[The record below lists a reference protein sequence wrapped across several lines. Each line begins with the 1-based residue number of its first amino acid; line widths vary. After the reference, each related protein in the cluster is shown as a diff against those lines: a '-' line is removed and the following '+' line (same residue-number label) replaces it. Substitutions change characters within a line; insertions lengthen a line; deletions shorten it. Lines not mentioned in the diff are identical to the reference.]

1 MPASTRHHRAL
12 AVFVHCL
19 GILAAVPAL
28 PAVAPEAAPRPPAAT
43 ARPVDATSRPPAA
56 TARPS
61 EATARPP
68 DATAR
73 PPGGATRPSAAPTG
87 VPTAAPG
94 RTTRPPVAVVAR
106 MSAEPTPPSAP
117 PAVAPP
123 SRAPASAPPQQVTVA
138 VAPESSPAPKYR
150 IQVRNVGNA
159 PVDTTVRQEL
169 PPGSSPTAISAGGR
183 STQAGGSSTEVTWRL
198 RLPAHSSATLGTALA
213 TTAPGRPLTAPACA
227 FTSDGTRPYDCATAT
242 WNAAAAPAAEVTD
255 APPWRRYP
263 VLLAGLAVLLLI
275 SAALVW
281 VWRRRRAGRV
291 TATALASR
299 SGPADGGRGTIY
311 PRPAAP
317 SATRR
322 RRTPPV
328 WLLVGAA
335 VAVLAGVVGTAGW
348 TATRQVSAIDTQ
360 KQPTSGAWTGTG
372 VTGPVGVPLRESAFE
387 FTVYRMSCGAP
398 GTAGKGDGG
407 GAAPANG
414 RRCQATVGVR
424 NVTGDHQPW
433 HGQLQRAYLPGG
445 RWVSTDESATRAA
458 NLGRDIF
465 ADPMAAG
472 SRTVLPLVF
481 TVDGRDPPQQLELRS
496 GVFSAGVRVHMP

>member
-28 PAVAPEAAPRPPAAT
+28 PAAAPEASAAPRPPAAT
-43 ARPVDATSRPPAA
+43 ATSRPPA
-56 TARPS
+56 
-61 EATARPP
+61 EATRPP
-68 DATAR
+68 DATPR
-73 PPGGATRPSAAPTG
+73 PRGAATRPGVAPTG
-87 VPTAAPG
+87 VPGQTAH
-94 RTTRPPVAVVAR
+94 PPVAVVAR
-106 MSAEPTPPSAP
+106 VSAEPTPPSAP
-117 PAVAPP
+117 PAVAPT

-138 VAPESSPAPKYR
+138 VAPETSPAPRYR

-183 STQAGGSSTEVTWRL
+183 SSQAGGSTTEVTWRL
-198 RLPAHSSATLGTALA
+198 RLPAHSSTTLGTALA
-213 TTAPGRPLTAPACA
+213 TTAPGQPLTAPACA

-242 WNAAAAPAAEVTD
+242 WNAAAAPAAEIGQ

-291 TATALASR
+291 TASALASR
-299 SGPADGGRGTIY
+299 GGPDGGRGTIY

-317 SATRR
+317 GTTGR

-328 WLLVGAA
+328 WLVVGAA
-335 VAVLAGVVGTAGW
+335 VAVLAGIVATAGW
-348 TATRQVSAIDTQ
+348 TATRRVSAIDTQ

-398 GTAGKGDGG
+398 GTADGG

-458 NLGRDIF
+458 NLGRDVF

>member
-28 PAVAPEAAPRPPAAT
+28 PTAAPEAAAAPRPPVT
-43 ARPVDATSRPPAA
+43 TPRPPTATPQHTAA
-56 TARPS
+56 
-61 EATARPP
+61 
-68 DATAR
+68 
-73 PPGGATRPSAAPTG
+73 G
-87 VPTAAPG
+87 PTAMPSTAAQS
-94 RTTRPPVAVVAR
+94 PVAVVAR
-106 MSAEPTPPSAP
+106 VTAEPTPPSAP
-117 PAVAPP
+117 PAMAPP

-138 VAPESSPAPKYR
+138 VAPESSPAPRYR

-159 PVDTTVRQEL
+159 PIDTTVRQEL
-169 PPGSSPTAISAGGR
+169 PPGSSPTAISGGGQ
-183 STQAGGSSTEVTWRL
+183 STRAGGSTTEVTWRL
-198 RLPAHSSATLGTALA
+198 RLPAHSTTTLGTALA
-213 TTAPGRPLTAPACA
+213 ATAPGQPLTAPTCA
-227 FTSDGTRPYDCATAT
+227 FTSDGSRPYDCATAT
-242 WNAAAAPAAEVTD
+242 WMAAAAPAAEITE

-263 VLLAGLAVLLLI
+263 VLLGGLAILLLI

-281 VWRRRRAGRV
+281 VWRRRRGRRV
-291 TATALASR
+291 TAAALAT
-299 SGPADGGRGTIY
+299 SGGPDSGRGTIY

-317 SATRR
+317 NPGRR

-335 VAVLAGVVGTAGW
+335 VAVLAGIVGTAGW
-348 TATRQVSAIDTQ
+348 TATRQVSEIDTQ
-360 KQPTSGAWTGTG
+360 KQPTSGAWMGTG

-387 FTVYRMSCGAP
+387 FTVYRMACGAP
-398 GTAGKGDGG
+398 GTAGKANGG
-407 GAAPANG
+407 SAPPANG
-414 RRCQATVGVR
+414 RRCEATVGVR

-433 HGQLQRAYLPGG
+433 HSQLQRAYLPGG
-445 RWVSTDESATRAA
+445 RWVSTDEPATRAA
-458 NLGRDIF
+458 NLGRDVF

-472 SRTVLPLVF
+472 TRMVFPLVF

>member
-1 MPASTRHHRAL
+1 MP
-12 AVFVHCL
+12 
-19 GILAAVPAL
+19 
-28 PAVAPEAAPRPPAAT
+28 
-43 ARPVDATSRPPAA
+43 
-56 TARPS
+56 
-61 EATARPP
+61 
-68 DATAR
+68 
-73 PPGGATRPSAAPTG
+73 G
-87 VPTAAPG
+87 VPMAPLVKA
-94 RTTRPPVAVVAR
+94 TQPPVAVVAR
-106 MSAEPTPPSAP
+106 VAQPTPPSAP

-123 SRAPASAPPQQVTVA
+123 SRPPASAPPQQVTVA

-183 STQAGGSSTEVTWRL
+183 STRAGGSTTEVTWRL
-198 RLPAHSSATLGTALA
+198 RLPAHSTTTLGTALA
-213 TTAPGRPLTAPACA
+213 ATAPGQPLTAPACA

-242 WNAAAAPAAEVTD
+242 WKAAPAPTPAAKVTE

-263 VLLAGLAVLLLI
+263 VLLAGLGGLLLI

-281 VWRRRRAGRV
+281 VWRRRRGRRV
-291 TATALASR
+291 TAAALAS
-299 SGPADGGRGTIY
+299 SGGGTIY

-317 SATRR
+317 RPARR

-335 VAVLAGVVGTAGW
+335 VVVLAGVVGTAGW
-348 TATRQVSAIDTQ
+348 TATRRVSAIDTQ
-360 KQPTSGAWTGTG
+360 KQPTSGAWMGTA

-398 GTAGKGDGG
+398 GTAGSADG
-407 GAAPANG
+407 GAAFANG

-433 HGQLQRAYLPGG
+433 HGQMQRAYLPGG
-445 RWVSTDESATRAA
+445 RWVSTDEPATRAA
-458 NLGRDIF
+458 NLGRDVF

-472 SRTVLPLVF
+472 TRMVLPLVF

>member
-1 MPASTRHHRAL
+1 M
-12 AVFVHCL
+12 
-19 GILAAVPAL
+19 
-28 PAVAPEAAPRPPAAT
+28 
-43 ARPVDATSRPPAA
+43 
-56 TARPS
+56 
-61 EATARPP
+61 
-68 DATAR
+68 
-73 PPGGATRPSAAPTG
+73 
-87 VPTAAPG
+87 
-94 RTTRPPVAVVAR
+94 
-106 MSAEPTPPSAP
+106 
-117 PAVAPP
+117 
-123 SRAPASAPPQQVTVA
+123 A
-138 VAPESSPAPKYR
+138 VAPESSPAPRYR

-169 PPGSSPTAISAGGR
+169 PAGSSPTAISAGGR
-183 STQAGGSSTEVTWRL
+183 STSAGGSSTEVTWRL
-198 RLPAHSSATLGTALA
+198 RLPAHSSTTLGTALA
-213 TTAPGRPLTAPACA
+213 ATAPGQPLTAPACA
-227 FTSDGTRPYDCATAT
+227 FTSDGSRPYDCATAT
-242 WNAAAAPAAEVTD
+242 WKAAGAPAAEVSE

-263 VLLAGLAVLLLI
+263 VLLAGLAVLLLV
-275 SAALVW
+275 SAALLW
-281 VWRRRRAGRV
+281 VWRRRRGRRV
-291 TATALASR
+291 TAAALAT
-299 SGPADGGRGTIY
+299 SGGPEGDRGTIY

-317 SATRR
+317 RPASR

-335 VAVLAGVVGTAGW
+335 VVVLAGVVGTAGW
-348 TATRQVSAIDTQ
+348 TATRQVSEIDTQ
-360 KQPTSGAWTGTG
+360 KQPTSGAWMGSG

-398 GTAGKGDGG
+398 GSAAKTDGG

-445 RWVSTDESATRAA
+445 RWVSTDEPATRAA

-472 SRTVLPLVF
+472 TRMVLPLVF

>member
-1 MPASTRHHRAL
+1 M
-12 AVFVHCL
+12 
-19 GILAAVPAL
+19 
-28 PAVAPEAAPRPPAAT
+28 
-43 ARPVDATSRPPAA
+43 
-56 TARPS
+56 
-61 EATARPP
+61 
-68 DATAR
+68 
-73 PPGGATRPSAAPTG
+73 
-87 VPTAAPG
+87 
-94 RTTRPPVAVVAR
+94 
-106 MSAEPTPPSAP
+106 
-117 PAVAPP
+117 
-123 SRAPASAPPQQVTVA
+123 A

-169 PPGSSPTAISAGGR
+169 PPGSSATAISAGGR
-183 STQAGGSSTEVTWRL
+183 STQAGGSTTEVTWRL

-213 TTAPGRPLTAPACA
+213 ATAPGRPLTAPACA

-299 SGPADGGRGTIY
+299 GGPPDGGRGTIY

-335 VAVLAGVVGTAGW
+335 VAVLAGIVGTAGW

-398 GTAGKGDGG
+398 GTAGKADGG

-472 SRTVLPLVF
+472 SRMVLPLVF

>member
-28 PAVAPEAAPRPPAAT
+28 PAVAPEAAAAPRPPAA
-43 ARPVDATSRPPAA
+43 ARPTAVPPPPRVTPPPGTTPGPAA
-56 TARPS
+56 TP
-61 EATARPP
+61 
-68 DATAR
+68 
-73 PPGGATRPSAAPTG
+73 RPSATTPG
-87 VPTAAPG
+87 V
-94 RTTRPPVAVVAR
+94 RTTAPAWATQPPVAVVAR
-106 MSAEPTPPSAP
+106 VAAEPTPPSAP

-123 SRAPASAPPQQVTVA
+123 SRGPASAPPQPVTVA
-138 VAPESSPAPKYR
+138 VAPESSPAPRYR

-169 PPGSSPTAISAGGR
+169 PPGSSPTAISGGGR
-183 STQAGGSSTEVTWRL
+183 STRAGGSTTEVTWRL
-198 RLPAHSSATLGTALA
+198 RLPAHSTTTLGTALA
-213 TTAPGRPLTAPACA
+213 ATAPGQPLTAPACA
-227 FTSDGTRPYDCATAT
+227 FTSDGARPYDCATAT
-242 WNAAAAPAAEVTD
+242 WKAAAAPAAEVTE

-263 VLLAGLAVLLLI
+263 VLLAGLAVLLLV

-281 VWRRRRAGRV
+281 VWRRRRGRRV
-291 TATALASR
+291 TAAALAT
-299 SGPADGGRGTIY
+299 SGGPDAGRGTVY

-317 SATRR
+317 SPARR

-328 WLLVGAA
+328 WLVVGAA
-335 VAVLAGVVGTAGW
+335 VVVLAAVVGTAGW
-348 TATRQVSAIDTQ
+348 TATRQVSEIDTQ
-360 KQPTSGAWTGTG
+360 KQPTSGAWMGTG

-398 GTAGKGDGG
+398 GTAGKPAGG

-458 NLGRDIF
+458 NLGRDVF

-472 SRTVLPLVF
+472 TRMVLPLVF
-481 TVDGRDPPQQLELRS
+481 TTDGRDQPQQLELRS